1 MDSALFFLQLYKS
14 GFLTNSV
21 VLTHRQSFYYILQYY
36 MYAAKFTEQAENY
49 TRLVDPSA
57 L

>member
-1 MDSALFFLQLYKS
+1 MFFPLFDKS

-21 VLTHRQSFYYILQYY
+21 VLTSQAVVLLYLYR